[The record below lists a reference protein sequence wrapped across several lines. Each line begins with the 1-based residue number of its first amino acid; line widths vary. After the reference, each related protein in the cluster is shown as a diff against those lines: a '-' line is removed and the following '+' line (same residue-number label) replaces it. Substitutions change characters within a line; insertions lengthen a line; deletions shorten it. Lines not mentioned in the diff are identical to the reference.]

1 MLAKHIL
8 NKGVFM
14 EKEMLAMATFK
25 VDKFDKFMG
34 WFQSE
39 EGMSVRKTIAIVEK
53 TRLGISPDKSYV
65 LFKVNVTDEDKMK
78 EFVSGNNPG
87 AKEIYAECI
96 DNVQLWYLSKVD
108 M

>member
-1 MLAKHIL
+1 
-8 NKGVFM
+8 
-14 EKEMLAMATFK
+14 
-25 VDKFDKFMG
+25 
-34 WFQSE
+34 
-39 EGMSVRKTIAIVEK
+39 MSVRKTIAIVEK
-53 TRLGISPDKSYV
+53 TRPGISPDKSYV

-78 EFVSGNNPG
+78 EFVSGNNPV